1 MTGSPTALKKCK
13 QCTQLAFDIET
24 LGLNGHRDPV
34 TIVCL
39 ENEFGDRHAF
49 EFARVRWECMAN
61 DRDQTLEI
69 ARMVEEMSLVFDAAA
84 SLVAFNGK
92 ILEILKIPKIFKI
105 ASQKRAVNSLQKLL
119 LYRYAEDGYIY
130 LTVSCVQ
137 VFVSTYRFFKKALT
151 YARSELATGSQNVL
165 IRWKLHAYLF

>member
-1 MTGSPTALKKCK
+1 MKQRKTNSLTKCK
-13 QCTQLAFDIET
+13 QSTQLAFDIET

-61 DRDQTLEI
+61 DRDHTLEI
-69 ARMVEEMSLVFDAAA
+69 AHMVEEMSLVFDAAA

-92 ILEILKIPKIFKI
+92 KFQKI
-105 ASQKRAVNSLQKLL
+105 
-119 LYRYAEDGYIY
+119 
-130 LTVSCVQ
+130 
-137 VFVSTYRFFKKALT
+137 
-151 YARSELATGSQNVL
+151 
-165 IRWKLHAYLF
+165 